1 MNADGYRSYA
11 DPSTVLAEGVHQFIQ
26 GAIFGSIWSMVTPF
40 PAPGSSAALAGTSS
54 VVRLLDAKR
63 FSHVSPILNH
73 LMPEATSGVFRPAP
87 PFSAISTL
95 PSKAIAFGT
104 VLCVARIS
112 SGSLMLV
119 RRRDD
124 LWNHGFGCFVAYRYY
139 SHFLATS
146 EIRLIRHNR
155 IVGAGVLAAVF
166 YANFLV

>member
-73 LMPEATSGVFRPAP
+73 LMPRGNLRCFSTGTSFLGDIDSAFESDCVRDCSMCCENFERFADACAKARRPLESRFWMLRGLSLLLAFPGDFRNTID
-87 PFSAISTL
+87 SA
-95 PSKAIAFGT
+95 
-104 VLCVARIS
+104 
-112 SGSLMLV
+112 
-119 RRRDD
+119 
-124 LWNHGFGCFVAYRYY
+124 
-139 SHFLATS
+139 
-146 EIRLIRHNR
+146 
-155 IVGAGVLAAVF
+155 
-166 YANFLV
+166 